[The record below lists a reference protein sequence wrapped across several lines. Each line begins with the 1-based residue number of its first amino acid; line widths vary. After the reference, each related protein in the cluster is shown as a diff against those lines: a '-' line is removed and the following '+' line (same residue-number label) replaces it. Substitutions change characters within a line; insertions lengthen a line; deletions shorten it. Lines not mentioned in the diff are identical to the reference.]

1 MSKAK
6 QILEA
11 LNTTSICN
19 EDNNFTVGSFVY
31 YDKEAYIRGY
41 GIITDILADGT
52 CTVDFKYTKF
62 GALLG
67 ITQNVSLKNL
77 KDGNQMIDKQIN
89 KLQSQIDTQEKIR
102 KNCLQGEV

>member
-11 LNTTSICN
+11 LNTVSTCN

-31 YDKEAYIRGY
+31 YKDGFVDGY
-41 GIITDILADGT
+41 GIIIDILDSGT
-52 CTVDFKYTKF
+52 CTVQFKYTKF

-67 ITQNVSLKNL
+67 ITEDVSLKNL

-89 KLQSQIDTQEKIR
+89 KLQSQINTQEKIR
-102 KNCLQGEV
+102 KNCLQGER

>member
-11 LNTTSICN
+11 LNTASTFN

-31 YDKEAYIRGY
+31 CRHGFVDGY
-41 GIITDILADGT
+41 GIIVDILDNGT
-52 CTVDFKYTKF
+52 CTVQFKYTKF

-67 ITQNVSLKNL
+67 ITEDVSLKNL